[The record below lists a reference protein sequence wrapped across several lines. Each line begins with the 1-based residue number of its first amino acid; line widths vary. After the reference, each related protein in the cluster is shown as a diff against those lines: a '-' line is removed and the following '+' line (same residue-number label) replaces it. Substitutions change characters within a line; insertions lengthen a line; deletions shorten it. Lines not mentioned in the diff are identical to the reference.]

1 MKGNQHLQIRSYNV
15 FIHMQLLLN
24 CAVVGIWDV
33 SDVHTERSH
42 NPFIEWVLKGS
53 FYGDCLL
60 LLLGRWLQARDICM
74 YILSRLFR
82 EYFVIRLAQGK
93 PVRFRKYM
101 YESIEWEKPY
111 EWHERAEMQAYANL
125 GFYFIIICL
134 LFAHSISF
142 FVFARCCMSLLSVH
156 WVLVISSDLSISHFS
171 IPLEKY
177 LMFLGICRI

>member
-101 YESIEWEKPY
+101 YESIE
-111 EWHERAEMQAYANL
+111 
-125 GFYFIIICL
+125 
-134 LFAHSISF
+134 
-142 FVFARCCMSLLSVH
+142 
-156 WVLVISSDLSISHFS
+156 
-171 IPLEKY
+171 
-177 LMFLGICRI
+177 